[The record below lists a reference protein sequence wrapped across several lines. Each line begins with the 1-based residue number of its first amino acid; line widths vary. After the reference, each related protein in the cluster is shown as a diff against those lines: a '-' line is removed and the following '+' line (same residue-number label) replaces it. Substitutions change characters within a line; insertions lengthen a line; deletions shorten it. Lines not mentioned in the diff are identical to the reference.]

1 MNNEEL
7 NAYANQIET
16 AGLNRDTKVTDLH
29 HYAVAVEVT
38 PKTYG
43 EIVESV
49 PDVFEYWFD
58 YFDPKADKEESVF
71 MFYLEDCNGEDV
83 DAIENW
89 LKTHKGWRSYE
100 YNG

>member
-1 MNNEEL
+1 MNEEIL
-7 NAYANQIET
+7 NNIANRIEAT
-16 AGLNRDTKVTDLH
+16 GLKRDAKVTDLH

-43 EIVESV
+43 EIVESM
-49 PDVFEYWFD
+49 PDVLEYCFD
-58 YFDPKADKEESVF
+58 YFDQTAGKEESVF

-89 LKTHKGWRSYE
+89 LKTHTGWRTYE
-100 YNG
+100 YAG

>member
-7 NAYANQIET
+7 NAYANRIEAT
-16 AGLNRDTKVTDLH
+16 GLKRDAKVTDLH

-38 PKTYG
+38 SKNY
-43 EIVESV
+43 EEVIESM
-49 PDVFEYWFD
+49 PDAFEGCFD
-58 YFDPKADKEESVF
+58 RYNKNTGKEESVL

-89 LKTHKGWRSYE
+89 LKMHNGWRSYE
-100 YNG
+100 FKG

>member
-7 NAYANQIET
+7 NAYANRIET

-71 MFYLEDCNGEDV
+71 MFYLEYCNGEDV

>member
-16 AGLNRDTKVTDLH
+16 AGLNRDAKVTDRH

-49 PDVFEYWFD
+49 PDVFEYCFD